1 MDKGTVRLELF
12 RRNRLHSPDLPG
24 YNRNIEKEDYILF
37 SKEIGMLKFTNSLPE
52 RNMNLQQLRY
62 IVEIADSCSITKASK
77 KLFVSQPYLS
87 KVVSDF
93 EARAKKQ
100 IFIRCRNGLE
110 LTAYGQ
116 KVYLL
121 AQSII
126 HQMDQ
131 LGKEETAQNDS
142 VRLSFSAANLIIKDS
157 LLLDY
162 VSTVHAAQI
171 DIDFCETTISG
182 CIKKIEEDVSEFAI
196 VVADDFQK
204 TLLTSICVRK
214 KLEWIELDEGCPYIH
229 FHRKHSLANQDE
241 IHMNH
246 LMPYVFVRLK
256 TDEFTAFSRKKL
268 KEEYPEISAQR
279 CIVVNHYHTYL
290 SMVKHNAAFMI
301 GNKWQISELEK
312 MGIQSAVFSS
322 FKHKVHLMILKKQS
336 TVFSAEAARWI
347 HLFKNS
353 YGLDET

>member
-1 MDKGTVRLELF
+1 
-12 RRNRLHSPDLPG
+12 
-24 YNRNIEKEDYILF
+24 
-37 SKEIGMLKFTNSLPE
+37 
-52 RNMNLQQLRY
+52 MNLQQLKY
-62 IVEIADSCSITKASK
+62 IVEIADSRSITKASK

-126 HQMDQ
+126 HQMEQLDQ
-131 LGKEETAQNDS
+131 LGKEETPEKDS

-162 VSTVHAAQI
+162 VSTAHAAQI
-171 DIDFCETTISG
+171 DLDFCETTISG
-182 CIKKIEEDVSEFAI
+182 CIKKIEEDASEFAI
-196 VVADDFQK
+196 LAADDFQK

-229 FHRKHSLANQDE
+229 FHRKHALANEDE
-241 IHMNH
+241 IHMDH

-312 MGIQSAVFSS
+312 MGIQSAAFSS

-336 TVFSAEAARWI
+336 TAFSAEAARWI

>member
-1 MDKGTVRLELF
+1 
-12 RRNRLHSPDLPG
+12 
-24 YNRNIEKEDYILF
+24 
-37 SKEIGMLKFTNSLPE
+37 
-52 RNMNLQQLRY
+52 MNLQQLRY
-62 IVEIADSCSITKASK
+62 IVEIADSRSITKASK

-131 LGKEETAQNDS
+131 LDQLGKEETAQNDS

-171 DIDFCETTISG
+171 DLDFCETTISG
-182 CIKKIEEDVSEFAI
+182 CIKNIEEDASEFAI
-196 VVADDFQK
+196 LAADDFQK

-229 FHRKHSLANQDE
+229 FHRKHALANEEE
-241 IHMNH
+241 IHMDH

-312 MGIQSAVFSS
+312 MEIQSAAFSS
-322 FKHKVHLMILKKQS
+322 FRHKVHLIILKKQN
-336 TVFSAEAARWI
+336 TAFSAEAARWI

>member
-1 MDKGTVRLELF
+1 
-12 RRNRLHSPDLPG
+12 
-24 YNRNIEKEDYILF
+24 
-37 SKEIGMLKFTNSLPE
+37 
-52 RNMNLQQLRY
+52 MNLQQLRY
-62 IVEIADSCSITKASK
+62 IVEIADSRSITKASK

-126 HQMDQ
+126 HQMDQLDQ

-214 KLEWIELDEGCPYIH
+214 KLEWIELDEVVWY
-229 FHRKHSLANQDE
+229 
-241 IHMNH
+241 
-246 LMPYVFVRLK
+246 
-256 TDEFTAFSRKKL
+256 KK
-268 KEEYPEISAQR
+268 S
-279 CIVVNHYHTYL
+279 
-290 SMVKHNAAFMI
+290 
-301 GNKWQISELEK
+301 
-312 MGIQSAVFSS
+312 
-322 FKHKVHLMILKKQS
+322 
-336 TVFSAEAARWI
+336 
-347 HLFKNS
+347 
-353 YGLDET
+353 

>member
-1 MDKGTVRLELF
+1 
-12 RRNRLHSPDLPG
+12 
-24 YNRNIEKEDYILF
+24 
-37 SKEIGMLKFTNSLPE
+37 
-52 RNMNLQQLRY
+52 MNLQQLKY
-62 IVEIADSCSITKASK
+62 IVEIADSRSITKASK

-93 EARAKKQ
+93 EARVKKQ

-131 LGKEETAQNDS
+131 LDQLEKEETAENDS
-142 VRLSFSAANLIIKDS
+142 ARLSFSAANLIIKDS

-162 VSTVHAAQI
+162 VSTAHAAQI
-171 DIDFCETTISG
+171 DLDFCETTISG
-182 CIKKIEEDVSEFAI
+182 CIQKIEEGASEFAI

>member
-1 MDKGTVRLELF
+1 
-12 RRNRLHSPDLPG
+12 
-24 YNRNIEKEDYILF
+24 
-37 SKEIGMLKFTNSLPE
+37 
-52 RNMNLQQLRY
+52 MNLQQLRY
-62 IVEIADSCSITKASK
+62 IVEIADSRSITKASK

-93 EARAKKQ
+93 EARVKKQ

-126 HQMDQ
+126 HQMEQLDQ
-131 LGKEETAQNDS
+131 LGKEETVQNDS

-162 VSTVHAAQI
+162 VSTAHAAQI
-171 DIDFCETTISG
+171 NLDFYETTISE
-182 CIKKIEEDVSEFAI
+182 CIKRIEEDMSEFAI
-196 VVADDFQK
+196 LAADDFQK

-229 FHRKHSLANQDE
+229 FHRKHALANEDE
-241 IHMNH
+241 IHMDH
-246 LMPYVFVRLK
+246 LMLYVFVRLK

-312 MGIQSAVFSS
+312 MGIQSAAFSS

>member
-1 MDKGTVRLELF
+1 
-12 RRNRLHSPDLPG
+12 
-24 YNRNIEKEDYILF
+24 
-37 SKEIGMLKFTNSLPE
+37 
-52 RNMNLQQLRY
+52 MNLQQLKY
-62 IVEIADSCSITKASK
+62 IVEIADSRSITKASK

-93 EARAKKQ
+93 EARVKKQ

-131 LGKEETAQNDS
+131 LDQLEKEETAENDS
-142 VRLSFSAANLIIKDS
+142 ARLSFSAANLIIKDS

>member
-1 MDKGTVRLELF
+1 
-12 RRNRLHSPDLPG
+12 
-24 YNRNIEKEDYILF
+24 
-37 SKEIGMLKFTNSLPE
+37 
-52 RNMNLQQLRY
+52 MNLQQLKY
-62 IVEIADSCSITKASK
+62 IVEIADSRSITKASK

-93 EARAKKQ
+93 EARVKKQ

-131 LGKEETAQNDS
+131 LDQLEKEETAENDS
-142 VRLSFSAANLIIKDS
+142 ARLSFSAANLIIKDS

-162 VSTVHAAQI
+162 VSTAHAAQI
-171 DIDFCETTISG
+171 DLDFCETTISG
-182 CIKKIEEDVSEFAI
+182 CIQKIEEGASEFAI

-246 LMPYVFVRLK
+246 LMSYVFVRLK
-256 TDEFTAFSRKKL
+256 TDEFTVFSRKKL
-268 KEEYPEISAQR
+268 QDEYPEITAQR

>member
-1 MDKGTVRLELF
+1 
-12 RRNRLHSPDLPG
+12 
-24 YNRNIEKEDYILF
+24 
-37 SKEIGMLKFTNSLPE
+37 
-52 RNMNLQQLRY
+52 MNLQQLKY
-62 IVEIADSCSITKASK
+62 IVEIADSRSITKASK

-93 EARAKKQ
+93 EARVKKQ

-126 HQMDQ
+126 HQMEQLDQ
-131 LGKEETAQNDS
+131 LGKEETPEKDS

-162 VSTVHAAQI
+162 VSTAHAAQI
-171 DIDFCETTISG
+171 NLDFYETTISE
-182 CIKKIEEDVSEFAI
+182 CIKRIEEDMSEFAI
-196 VVADDFQK
+196 LAADDFQK

-229 FHRKHSLANQDE
+229 FHRKHALANEDE
-241 IHMNH
+241 IHMDH

-312 MGIQSAVFSS
+312 MGIQSAAFSS

>member
-1 MDKGTVRLELF
+1 ME
-12 RRNRLHSPDLPG
+12 
-24 YNRNIEKEDYILF
+24 
-37 SKEIGMLKFTNSLPE
+37 
-52 RNMNLQQLRY
+52 QL
-62 IVEIADSCSITKASK
+62 
-77 KLFVSQPYLS
+77 
-87 KVVSDF
+87 
-93 EARAKKQ
+93 
-100 IFIRCRNGLE
+100 
-110 LTAYGQ
+110 
-116 KVYLL
+116 
-121 AQSII
+121 
-126 HQMDQ
+126 DQ
-131 LGKEETAQNDS
+131 LGKEETPEKDS

-162 VSTVHAAQI
+162 VSTAHAAQI
-171 DIDFCETTISG
+171 NLDFYETTISE
-182 CIKKIEEDVSEFAI
+182 CIKRIEEDMSEFAI
-196 VVADDFQK
+196 LAADDFQK

-229 FHRKHSLANQDE
+229 FHRKHALANEDE
-241 IHMNH
+241 IHMDH

-312 MGIQSAVFSS
+312 MGIQSAAFSS

>member
-1 MDKGTVRLELF
+1 
-12 RRNRLHSPDLPG
+12 
-24 YNRNIEKEDYILF
+24 
-37 SKEIGMLKFTNSLPE
+37 
-52 RNMNLQQLRY
+52 MNLQQLKY
-62 IVEIADSCSITKASK
+62 IVEIADSRSITKASK

-126 HQMDQ
+126 HQMEQLDQ
-131 LGKEETAQNDS
+131 LGKEETPEKDS

-162 VSTVHAAQI
+162 VSTAHAAQI
-171 DIDFCETTISG
+171 DLDFCETTISG
-182 CIKKIEEDVSEFAI
+182 CIQKIEEDASEFAI
-196 VVADDFQK
+196 LAADDFQK

-229 FHRKHSLANQDE
+229 FHRKHALANQDE
-241 IHMNH
+241 IHMDH

-312 MGIQSAVFSS
+312 MGIQSAAFSS

-336 TVFSAEAARWI
+336 TAFSAEAARWI